1 MDGDYLFVD
10 ESGLVHYFC
19 HHHAPEGSKK
29 VEGTQEQSDT
39 PKTLRIMKQESAFK
53 KFLPLIVIFSV
64 IILFTVFATYFHS
77 IKMGGFQL
85 DFAMRMMMGSF
96 FLIFGG
102 FKIFNV
108 KKFAEAYATY
118 DILAMRSKVY
128 SFVYPF
134 LELALAFLYLANI
147 GGMYRDIFTFLI
159 MGISA
164 IGVIKK
170 LHQKEEIPCACL
182 GMVFKVP
189 MTWVTLAEDLLMAVE
204 ALIMIFLTLN

>member
-1 MDGDYLFVD
+1 MDGDYLFLD

-19 HHHAPEGSKK
+19 HHHAPEGSTKVGEVKK
-29 VEGTQEQSDT
+29 PESKF
-39 PKTLRIMKQESAFK
+39 KTFS
-53 KFLPLIVIFSV
+53 PLIVIFSI

-134 LELALAFLYLANI
+134 LELALAFLYLANV
-147 GGMYRDIFTFLI
+147 GGIYRDIFTLLL

-189 MTWVTLAEDLLMAVE
+189 MTWVTLVEDLLMAVE
-204 ALIMIFLTLN
+204 ALVMILLALSVV